1 MTGRLDEEEAAV
13 NAGILDVTLSL
24 SGELLAEVRR
34 VLVLDVLD
42 DWVPASIVV
51 YLVAVTRGIDNVQAE
66 SHAVLFDNV
75 RDGLNLGRGADRL
88 IWGEATL
95 RIDEVGCEDGVD
107 ESGLSETGLT

>member
-1 MTGRLDEEEAAV
+1 M

-24 SGELLAEVRR
+24 SGELLAEVGG

-66 SHAVLFDNV
+66 SHTVLLNNV
-75 RDGLNLGRGADRL
+75 RNGLDLGRGADWL
-88 IWGEATL
+88 IWSETSL

-107 ESGLSETGLT
+107 ESGLSETSLT